1 MIFNLYK
8 YSEQEKKLNKTD
20 MVLSKDILN
29 KLSLFEKEII
39 GEYFEKQFGR
49 KGIKTLGNE
58 IRFNEKIANQVFIK
72 EKDFELVKI
81 TGNRRDFLLVF
92 LETISQKK
100 TSKSLYFLIY
110 ERQFR
115 KESSIVDN
123 TTTFIDDF
131 EYNIELLN
139 KAFEN
144 VNFNQDI
151 YVIEIT
157 GIKNHYFKTDKE
169 KFTKI
174 FKRDV

>member
-20 MVLSKDILN
+20 MVLSKDLLN
-29 KLSLFEKEII
+29 KLNLFEKEII
-39 GEYFEKQFGR
+39 GEYFEKQFGK
-49 KGIKTLGNE
+49 KGIVSLGDE
-58 IRFNEKIANQVFIK
+58 IRKNSKISNEVFVRSN
-72 EKDFELVKI
+72 DYELVKI
-81 TGNRRDFLLVF
+81 TGNRKTFLKDFLS
-92 LETISQKK
+92 TISRNK
-100 TSKSLYFLIY
+100 TSKSLFFLIY
-110 ERQFR
+110 ERHFR
-115 KESSIVDN
+115 NESSIVDGTS
-123 TTTFIDDF
+123 TTINDF
-131 EYNIELLN
+131 ENDIGLLN
-139 KAFEN
+139 DAFEN